1 MFLQQIWIWSAIF
14 MYLLYSFSLPLP
26 RFYSFPFMILW
37 MEGDQRFH
45 RSQTDGILPPL
56 LEHLAIACEMATLA
70 LQQVHSYAS
79 APSILL
85 LVEKH

>member
-1 MFLQQIWIWSAIF
+1 
-14 MYLLYSFSLPLP
+14 
-26 RFYSFPFMILW
+26 

-45 RSQTDGILPPL
+45 RSQTDGIFPPL

-70 LQQVHSYAS
+70 LQQVHPYAS